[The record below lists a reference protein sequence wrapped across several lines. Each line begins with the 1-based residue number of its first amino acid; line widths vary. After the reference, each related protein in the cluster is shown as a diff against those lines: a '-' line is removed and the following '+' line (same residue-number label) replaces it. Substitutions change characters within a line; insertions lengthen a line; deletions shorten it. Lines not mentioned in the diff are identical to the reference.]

1 MATGRDP
8 QSFVLDHLEFVQMGW
23 GHLGEPN
30 GSGIIEDGVHDG
42 PVGGHQSFGRE
53 NRSSTQLGL
62 SWRWEPPR
70 PAQHSC

>member
-23 GHLGEPN
+23 GHLGEPD

-42 PVGGHQSFGRE
+42 LVGGHQSFQFDPAR
-53 NRSSTQLGL
+53 L